1 MEDRG
6 PELLGVIILFLALS
20 WTTVLARCYV
30 RIVMIKAFAIDD
42 WLILVSLGFFSVYSG
57 LVIDGVYW
65 GCGRH
70 MKDLPVRNRIN
81 AMHVS
86 HIFTPTIYRA

>member
-6 PELLGVIILFLALS
+6 PELLGVIITFLVLS
-20 WTTVLARCYV
+20 WITVLARCYV
-30 RIVMIKAFAIDD
+30 RAVMIKAFALDD
-42 WLILVSLGFFSVYSG
+42 WLILLTLGFFTVYSG
-57 LVIDGVYW
+57 LVLDGIRW

-70 MKDLPVRNRIN
+70 MKDLPVRNRVN

-86 HIFTPTIYRA
+86 ICL